1 MDVTLKMAA
10 VASAMSSPSRL
21 KMLEALAG
29 GVARSAIDLAVIAD
43 IQQNTATTHLQSL
56 GKNGLVKVIKQGR
69 YRFFQIADDSV
80 GDLIEALGK
89 QTGHSIKSNIPPPMT
104 EMAFGR
110 TCYDH
115 LAGWLGVQL
124 SDSMKAKKYVE
135 NTGKL
140 FNLTTVGQRFLE
152 TELGIDIAE
161 IRSKRRMFARA
172 CQDWTEGEAHIGG
185 ALGAELFCYFERKK
199 WVKKDAEYREVYL
212 LPKGKVNFKKHFG
225 IQT

>member
-29 GVARSAIDLAVIAD
+29 GIARSAIDLAVIANV
-43 IQQNTATTHLQSL
+43 QQNTATTHLQSL
-56 GKNGLVKVIKQGR
+56 CKNGLVKVIKQGR

-80 GDLIEALGK
+80 GDLIEALGE
-89 QTGHSIKSNIPPPMT
+89 QTGHSIKSDIPPMS

-124 SDSMKAKKYVE
+124 SDSMKAKQYVE
-135 NTGKL
+135 NSGKS
-140 FNLTTVGQRFLE
+140 FYLTTAGQNFLE
-152 TELGIDIAE
+152 TELNLDIAE
-161 IRSKRRMFARA
+161 IRSRRRMFARA
-172 CQDWTEGEAHIGG
+172 CQDWTEREAHIGG
-185 ALGAELFCYFERKK
+185 ALGAELFCYFENQK
-199 WVKKDAEYREVYL
+199 WLKKDTEYREVYL
-212 LPKGKVNFKKHFG
+212 LPKGKVKFKKHFG
-225 IQT
+225 IKI